1 MSRFFGVILPSALL
15 VALVLPASM
24 TYAGT
29 QDFTLV
35 NQTGATIYSLHV
47 SETANDSW
55 EEDVLG
61 DDTLLNGGRMNIA
74 FSGRQACLWDILAVD
89 PDGNEVY
96 WTGID
101 LCRVA
106 VVILK
111 CDGDECW
118 AEYE

>member
-1 MSRFFGVILPSALL
+1 MNRFVMVILSSALL
-15 VALVLPASM
+15 VALVLPASL

-35 NQTGATIYSLHV
+35 NQTGSTIYSLHV
-47 SETANDSW
+47 SETAADSW

-61 DDTLLNGGRMNIA
+61 DDALPVGGRITVTFA
-74 FSGRQACLWDILAVD
+74 GHSACLWDILAVD

-96 WTGID
+96 WTGIN
-101 LCRVA
+101 LCEVS
-106 VVILK
+106 VVVLK
-111 CDGDECW
+111 CDDSECW